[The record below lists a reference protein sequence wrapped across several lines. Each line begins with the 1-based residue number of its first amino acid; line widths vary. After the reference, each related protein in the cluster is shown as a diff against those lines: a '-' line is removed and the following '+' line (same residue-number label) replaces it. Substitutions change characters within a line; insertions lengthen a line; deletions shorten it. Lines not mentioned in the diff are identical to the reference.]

1 MNFPTF
7 QLFKF
12 IITFF
17 FNFSTNHLFLQPTE
31 NGWWINPMGYHN
43 TSNSFQALWL
53 VVCFTLWKNHLYMIT
68 MIVFYHILYDWIYSW
83 TCLQWPPWGQKE
95 VATVKRWPLQRGLNK
110 SECMDCPPQ
119 KMAIVERW
127 PLVQVRL
134 YMYMTLRNCPGTYP
148 SPFTELNTNLSFR
161 AKCWVRG
168 GLGTVYL
175 GKFSRIT
182 LTLVVKNIF

>member
-1 MNFPTF
+1 
-7 QLFKF
+7 
-12 IITFF
+12 
-17 FNFSTNHLFLQPTE
+17 
-31 NGWWINPMGYHN
+31 MGYHN
-43 TSNSFQALWL
+43 TRNSFQALWL

-68 MIVFYHILYDWIYSW
+68 MIVFYHILYYWIYSW

-119 KMAIVERW
+119 KMATVERW

-134 YMYMTLRNCPGTYP
+134 YMYMILRNCPGTYP

-161 AKCWVRG
+161 AKWWVRG

>member
-1 MNFPTF
+1 MVGC
-7 QLFKF
+7 LLHK
-12 IITFF
+12 
-17 FNFSTNHLFLQPTE
+17 
-31 NGWWINPMGYHN
+31 
-43 TSNSFQALWL
+43 
-53 VVCFTLWKNHLYMIT
+53 WKNHLYMIT

-110 SECMDCPPQ
+110 SECMDCPPE
-119 KMAIVERW
+119 KMAIVEKW

-134 YMYMTLRNCPGTYP
+134 YMYMILRNCPGTYP

-168 GLGTVYL
+168 GLGRYGGLRQVFQNHTDACCQKYFL
-175 GKFSRIT
+175 TCPTWSCIPPFSMNSNVLIT
-182 LTLVVKNIF
+182 MFRAFFPSSEPAL

>member
-1 MNFPTF
+1 
-7 QLFKF
+7 
-12 IITFF
+12 
-17 FNFSTNHLFLQPTE
+17 
-31 NGWWINPMGYHN
+31 MGYHN
-43 TSNSFQALWL
+43 TRNSFQALWL

-127 PLVQVRL
+127 PLVQVLL
-134 YMYMTLRNCPGTYP
+134 YMYMILRNCPGTYP
-148 SPFTELNTNLSFR
+148 FPFPFPELNTNFSFR
-161 AKCWVRG
+161 AKCCVRG

-175 GKFSRIT
+175 GMFSRIT
-182 LTLVVKNIF
+182 LCVLWKIFSNLSNMIMYSTLLHEL